1 MMTPPVT
8 DDCTIIQLPKI
19 PDVRGNLTYIESGM
33 HIPFRV
39 RRSYWIYDVPGGEVR
54 GGHAYHTLEEFV
66 IALSGSFDLN
76 ITDGSTR
83 RVIAMNRSYYGVY
96 VPRMI
101 WRQLTNFSTNAV
113 CLIVASGA
121 FDESDYIRRF
131 DDFLSIRSSE

>member
-1 MMTPPVT
+1 MTPPVT

>member
-1 MMTPPVT
+1 MMMAPAS
-8 DDCTIIQLPKI
+8 DDCTLIQLPKI

-39 RRSYWIYDVPGGEVR
+39 RRSYWIYDVPGGELR
-54 GGHAYHTLEEFV
+54 GGHAYHTLEEFI

-76 ITDGSTR
+76 VTDGTTR
-83 RVIAMNRSYYGVY
+83 RAIPMNRSYYGVY

-113 CLIVASGA
+113 CLIVASAA
-121 FDESDYIRRF
+121 FDENDYIRRF